1 MKMYKYI
8 NKCINQKY
16 LSLTVVI
23 SISFVMIFVKKK
35 NIFFVLL
42 NSQDFTLHLQKLR
55 ARLMQK
61 NKIYLHRIP
70 RMF

>member
-23 SISFVMIFVKKK
+23 SISFVMIFVKK
-35 NIFFVLL
+35 NICFVLL
-42 NSQDFTLHLQKLR
+42 NSQAFTLHLQKLR

-61 NKIYLHRIP
+61 NKIYFHKIP

>member
-1 MKMYKYI
+1 MYKSKIFKFNGSY
-8 NKCINQKY
+8 KY
-16 LSLTVVI
+16 K
-23 SISFVMIFVKKK
+23 FCYDFCQKK

-61 NKIYLHRIP
+61 NKIYFHRIP

>member
-35 NIFFVLL
+35 HFLCFVKL
-42 NSQDFTLHLQKLR
+42 SSFYHSFTEIKRQIDAKKQDLF
-55 ARLMQK
+55 
-61 NKIYLHRIP
+61 P
-70 RMF
+70 

>member
-23 SISFVMIFVKKK
+23 SISFVMIFVKK
-35 NIFFVLL
+35 NIWFVLL
-42 NSQDFTLHLQKLR
+42 NSQAFTLHLQKLR

-61 NKIYLHRIP
+61 NKIYFHKIP

>member
-23 SISFVMIFVKKK
+23 SISFVMIFVKK
-35 NIFFVLL
+35 NIWFVLL
-42 NSQDFTLHLQKLR
+42 NSQAFTLHLQKLR

-61 NKIYLHRIP
+61 TKIYFHKIP